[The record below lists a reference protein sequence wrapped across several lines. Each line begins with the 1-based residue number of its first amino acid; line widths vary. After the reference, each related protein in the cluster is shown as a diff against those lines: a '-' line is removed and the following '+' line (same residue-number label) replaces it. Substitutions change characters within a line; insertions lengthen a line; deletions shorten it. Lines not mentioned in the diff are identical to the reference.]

1 MSYPPAS
8 PKKSRGNIGLIIL
21 SVGLGLVVLGQLAK
35 DDTPA
40 PAAPPAVT
48 AAPAETSKAPEPE
61 PSPEPTSTP
70 APVETPTKET
80 EPEDMTGE
88 EREKYIFKTSM
99 EIAWNTGGIEQQMIL
114 CDAMKTF
121 GVEWGVEQLRSGMVG
136 DYFNEKIATKFF
148 KKECGL

>member
-1 MSYPPAS
+1 M
-8 PKKSRGNIGLIIL
+8 
-21 SVGLGLVVLGQLAK
+21 K
-35 DDTPA
+35 DDTPP
-40 PAAPPAVT
+40 PAAAPVVT

-61 PSPEPTSTP
+61 PNPEPASTP

-99 EIAWNTGGIEQQMIL
+99 EIAWNTGGIEQQMTL